1 MTADYSDIE
10 REVLTLTAGEALSL
24 TQSQVDRLLTDPA
37 YRSSLGT
44 PAHAT
49 HFRRALADG
58 RGLHLVV
65 TTDGVAALHW
75 DRFDPQASP
84 ASLALHLLTDAPQ
97 PAVSLFAAGAA
108 VLRRLG
114 SR

>member
-24 TQSQVDRLLTDPA
+24 TRSQVDRLLTDPA

-49 HFRRALADG
+49 HFRRTLPDG
-58 RGLHLVV
+58 RGLHLVI
-65 TTDGVAALHW
+65 TSDGIAALHW

-84 ASLALHLLTDAPQ
+84 AGLAMHLLTDAPQ
-97 PAVSLFAAGAA
+97 QAISMLAAGAA
-108 VLRRLG
+108 VLSRLG
-114 SR
+114 AR

>member
-1 MTADYSDIE
+1 LPSDFSDLEQRALERPAGTATP
-10 REVLTLTAGEALSL
+10 LTGDE
-24 TQSQVDRLLTDPA
+24 VDRLLRDPA

-49 HFRRALADG
+49 HFRRPLPDG
-58 RGLHLVV
+58 RGMHLVIV
-65 TTDGVAALHW
+65 ADGTAGLHW

-84 ASLALHLLTDAPQ
+84 TGLLMHLLTDAPEQ
-97 PAVSLFAAGAA
+97 ALSLLAAGSA

-114 SR
+114 G

>member
-10 REVLTLTAGEALSL
+10 REVLTLTAGEALPM
-24 TQSQVDRLLTDPA
+24 TQTQVDRLLTDPA

-58 RGLHLVV
+58 RGLHLVI
-65 TTDGVAALHW
+65 TIEGVAALHW

-84 ASLALHLLTDAPQ
+84 ASLALHLLTDAPKQ
-97 PAVSLFAAGAA
+97 AVSLFAAGAA

>member
-1 MTADYSDIE
+1 MDIDLSE
-10 REVLTLTAGEALSL
+10 LEHQVLVLPAGEALPL
-24 TQSQVDRLLTDPA
+24 TQDDMSQLLTDPA

-44 PAHAT
+44 PAYAT
-49 HFRRALADG
+49 HFRRPLPDG
-58 RGLHLVV
+58 RGIHLVIA
-65 TTDGVAALHW
+65 TDGSAGVHW

-84 ASLALHLLTDAPQ
+84 TGLLLHLLTDAPDQ
-97 PAVSLFAAGAA
+97 ALSLLAAGAA

>member
-1 MTADYSDIE
+1 MATDLCDLEQCALALAVGESVVLS
-10 REVLTLTAGEALSL
+10 RPEVN
-24 TQSQVDRLLTDPA
+24 RLLSDPA

-49 HFRRALADG
+49 HFRRTLPDG
-58 RGLHLVV
+58 RGMHLVIAA
-65 TTDGVAALHW
+65 DGSAGLHW

-84 ASLALHLLTDAPQ
+84 AGLVLHLLTDAPDQ
-97 PAVSLFAAGAA
+97 ALSLLAVGSA

>member
-1 MTADYSDIE
+1 MPVDLSDLE
-10 REVLTLTAGEALSL
+10 QRALEHPVGEAMPL
-24 TQSQVDRLLTDPA
+24 TQHEVATLLADPA

-49 HFRRALADG
+49 HFRRPLPDG
-58 RGLHLVV
+58 RGMHLVISA
-65 TTDGVAALHW
+65 DGSAGLHW

-84 ASLALHLLTDAPQ
+84 TGLVMHLLTEAPDH
-97 PAVSLFAAGAA
+97 ALALLAAGAA

-114 SR
+114 R